1 MLKQFNP
8 FIDLTKNLISI
19 IQDGAFRGTPNL
31 KILTLTDNKLKNVS
45 QGIFE
50 GLFSLEQLKLNKNF
64 LAHISANTFNF
75 LNHLSRLDISDNP
88 LVCDCEITGFLEWVK
103 RKIKLGP
110 KSECHEPPSL
120 KDTPIKNLRPDMLNC
135 LRPKSNTPPAIEII
149 PTSNLVLFEGDS
161 IDLLCRAVGTDA
173 VEGIVLTWN
182 AITSN
187 SSGSIT
193 IIDGDFKNTGLIQSN
208 ISIPKLNANHT
219 GKYECTLN
227 STSGIRIQTIAI
239 TVISNKTRFC
249 SVDESKDNKGSYIW
263 TRTISDVVTVKQC
276 QANDEVEP
284 LARGTVSRHCNWN
297 GKWDL
302 ADSSDCPYISPI
314 TRIFYTQSK
323 TNITHK
329 DSSETAR
336 QLFNYTRDHFNEIKD
351 YLDISYIAD
360 IVDDYLDI
368 MREEKLLAPVVID
381 LISLMAELPKD
392 LLLAAQKNDKSTS
405 RLVNALETALEF
417 TTTLNSRWTSAIAM
431 EDFIIS
437 KENFSGLTC
446 VWGRDED
453 SPTTMNSL
461 MCYVYNNHTLPH
473 NKIIDVLIEIPGSL
487 FASDTKKQSSELK
500 LVFTVY
506 EDGKMFPEPMMAAD
520 DNVTL
525 IPTEIKSCVLVSK
538 LVGIDMEVTPE
549 PIIIA
554 LRQPE
559 NYDRFTNM
567 RPSPSW
573 WNPLSGLWDINPNAS
588 CELAHIG
595 GGMLVYRC
603 NRFGYFALTMSQTSI
618 RNLLSPINSTIKR
631 KTLFSQTSI
640 YIGTF
645 MGSTFLLFSVV
656 LYVILNNNIQM
667 AKKLKHSL
675 PNTWFAMSM
684 FYLVYCN
691 GIHRTENARTCQI
704 IGLLIQFF
712 SLASMFWMTVTI
724 KVLYKRVRKPFL
736 PASTPS
742 DDGGMNIPHEDIVV
756 KKPLLGI
763 YMVGWGIPML
773 LCGMSSAVNL
783 PGYGGHEGDYC
794 FLKPGPAFGFI
805 VVVALVVICCI
816 IILSMLVSCAA
827 NNLDS
832 NVQLS
837 EGTQA
842 TDLELLDQTNSMVEH
857 NSCRSLTTPS
867 SKVEDPEQSPVLQLR
882 FFNGTL
888 LGYLLTVAMAYF
900 NVVIMYSP
908 TVQLWLG
915 VWFACFN
922 VFQCFLIMWF
932 YVFVR
937 NDVQNALT
945 ELKDH
950 RWGRKKVVDSVRA
963 PSIRT
968 DSFQSVRPKSNSE
981 VVSLQSF
988 RSPQLQ
994 LVMMRHQLNSER
1006 QIDYYNPHQITVAKK
1021 FFKKQRRK
1029 QNNLPRR
1036 PPLTSP
1042 DLTDN
1047 GYFCHNGKTNN
1058 LHLDLKHNGGVFSDS
1073 VITDHEY
1080 VEVDGRSQYQHKYT
1094 QPREYSTEEFV
1105 TSQMS
1110 GASCEGI
1117 SDSVT
1122 DCGRNISEKENCS
1135 SPHVI
1140 VSDCSSA
1147 NPMNH
1152 TYETITPI
1160 KERRADSSKR
1170 KKDQKKSQKS
1180 GYTLTR
1186 TNKSDS
1192 DENDETCV

>member
-1 MLKQFNP
+1 
-8 FIDLTKNLISI
+8 
-19 IQDGAFRGTPNL
+19 
-31 KILTLTDNKLKNVS
+31 
-45 QGIFE
+45 
-50 GLFSLEQLKLNKNF
+50 
-64 LAHISANTFNF
+64 
-75 LNHLSRLDISDNP
+75 
-88 LVCDCEITGFLEWVK
+88 
-103 RKIKLGP
+103 
-110 KSECHEPPSL
+110 
-120 KDTPIKNLRPDMLNC
+120 MLNC
-135 LRPKSNTPPAIEII
+135 VRPKSNSPPAIEIL
-149 PTSNLVLFEGDS
+149 PYTNLILFEGDS
-161 IDLLCRAVGTDA
+161 TELLCRAVGTDA
-173 VEGIVLTWN
+173 LEGIILTWN
-182 AITSN
+182 INALNTN
-187 SSGSIT
+187 ASIIVT
-193 IIDGDFKNTGLIQSN
+193 DGDFENTGLIQSN
-208 ISIPKLNANHT
+208 LSIAKLNTNHT
-219 GKYECTLN
+219 GKYECKLN
-227 STSGIRIQTIAI
+227 SSSGIRIQSISL
-239 TVISNKTRFC
+239 TVISNKTKFC
-249 SVDESKDNKGSYIW
+249 GVEESKDNKGTYAW
-263 TRTISDVVTVKQC
+263 TRTVSDVITVKQC
-276 QANDEVEP
+276 QANEEVEP
-284 LARGTVSRHCNWN
+284 LARGTVSRHCNLN
-297 GKWDL
+297 GIWEVPDTL
-302 ADSSDCPYISPI
+302 DCPYTSPT

-323 TNITHK
+323 TNVTHK

-351 YLDISYIAD
+351 ILDVSFMAD
-360 IVDDYLDI
+360 IVDDYLDVI
-368 MREEKLLAPVVID
+368 RNEKLLAPIVVD
-381 LISLMAELPKD
+381 LISLMAELPRE

-405 RLVNALETALEF
+405 RLVNALETSLEF
-417 TTTLNSRWTSAIAM
+417 ASTLNSRWTSAIAM
-431 EDFIIS
+431 EEFIIS
-437 KENFSGLTC
+437 KENFNGLIC
-446 VWGRDED
+446 IWGRDQD

-461 MCYVYNNHTLPH
+461 MCHVYNNDSLYQ
-473 NKIIDVLIEIPGSL
+473 NRIIEASIKVPNSL
-487 FASDTKKQSSELK
+487 FMSDSKTDLLTNEIK
-500 LVFTVY
+500 LVFIVY
-506 EDGKMFPEPMMAAD
+506 EDGKMFPEPMITAE

-525 IPTEIKSCVLVSK
+525 LPTEIKSCILVTK
-538 LVGIDMEVTPE
+538 LVGVEMEILPE
-549 PIIIA
+549 PLILT

-559 NYDRFTNM
+559 NYDHYLTM

-573 WNPLSGLWDINPNAS
+573 WNPLSGLWDINPNTS
-588 CELAHIG
+588 CQLARIT
-595 GGMLVYRC
+595 GGMLEYTC
-603 NRFGYFALTMSQTSI
+603 NRFGYFALTMSPTLVHNI
-618 RNLLSPINSTIKR
+618 FPPTNITATK
-631 KTLFSQTSI
+631 KTKLFAHTSI

-645 MGSTFLLFSVV
+645 VGSTFLLFSVT
-656 LYVILNNNIQM
+656 LYVLLNNNIQM

-684 FYLVYCN
+684 FYLIYCN
-691 GIHRTENARTCQI
+691 GIHRTENPRTCQI

-712 SLASMFWMTVTI
+712 SLAPLFWMTVTI
-724 KVLYKRVRKPFL
+724 KVLCKRVHKPFL
-736 PASTPS
+736 PAGTPS
-742 DDGGMNIPHEDIVV
+742 DDGGGMNIPHEDVVV

-805 VVVALVVICCI
+805 LSVALVVVIGI
-816 IILSMLVSCAA
+816 FFLSLIVSCVA
-827 NNLDS
+827 NDLDS

-867 SKVEDPEQSPVLQLR
+867 SKVEDPEQSPVVQLR

-888 LGYLLTVAMAYF
+888 CGYLFSVAMTYF
-900 NVVIMYSP
+900 NVAVIHSP
-908 TVQLWLG
+908 TIQLWLG

-922 VFQCFLIMWF
+922 IFQNFLIMWF
-932 YVFVR
+932 YIFVR
-937 NDVQNALT
+937 NDVQNAFV
-945 ELKDH
+945 ELKEH

-994 LVMMRHQLNSER
+994 LVMMRHQLNAER
-1006 QIDYYNPHQITVAKK
+1006 QIDYYNPHQITVAKR

-1042 DLTDN
+1042 ELTDN
-1047 GYFCHNGKTNN
+1047 GAYYCQNGKTNN
-1058 LHLDLKHNGGVFSDS
+1058 LRLELKQNGVFSDS
-1073 VITDHEY
+1073 AITDHEY
-1080 VEVDGRSQYQHKYT
+1080 VEVDGRTQYRHKYM
-1094 QPREYSTEEFV
+1094 QPPRDYSTEEFV

-1122 DCGRNISEKENCS
+1122 DCGRNISEKETCS

-1147 NPMNH
+1147 NPLNH
-1152 TYETITPI
+1152 TYETITPK
-1160 KERRADSSKR
+1160 KERWTDANKR
-1170 KKDQKKSQKS
+1170 KKDIRKSHKAS
-1180 GYTLTR
+1180 GYTLAR